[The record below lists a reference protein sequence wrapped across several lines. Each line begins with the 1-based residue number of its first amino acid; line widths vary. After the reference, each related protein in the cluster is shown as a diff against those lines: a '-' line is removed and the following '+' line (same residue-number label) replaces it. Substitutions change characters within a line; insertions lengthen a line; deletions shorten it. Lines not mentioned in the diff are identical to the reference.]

1 MFKFMLCALDVG
13 THALHVV
20 MQRILLR
27 LRETVDQKTLHTLP
41 VRFEIGDDGVGF
53 IRQHNALTS
62 CVVRH
67 GFTGNQPFL
76 LHQRQHAGCRG
87 TGDAEFLLDGVL
99 IDLPIPIARQ
109 EHDDMRVAAG
119 GLLGGERHAFAQITV
134 DGLTH
139 RPYFNAENTLLHT
152 PPYHVC
158 RCENR
163 IPIIQAT

>member
-62 CVVRH
+62 CATDSRAIS
-67 GFTGNQPFL
+67 PFFSISAST
-76 LHQRQHAGCRG
+76 R
-87 TGDAEFLLDGVL
+87 DAVE
-99 IDLPIPIARQ
+99 
-109 EHDDMRVAAG
+109 RVMQN
-119 GLLGGERHAFAQITV
+119 FCSM
-134 DGLTH
+134 
-139 RPYFNAENTLLHT
+139 
-152 PPYHVC
+152 VC
-158 RCENR
+158 
-163 IPIIQAT
+163 

>member
-1 MFKFMLCALDVG
+1 MFKFMLYALDVG

-41 VRFEIGDDGVGF
+41 VRFEIGNDGVGF

-76 LHQRQHAGCRG
+76 LHQRQHAGYRG
-87 TGDAEFLLDGVL
+87 TVMQNFCS
-99 IDLPIPIARQ
+99 
-109 EHDDMRVAAG
+109 M
-119 GLLGGERHAFAQITV
+119 
-134 DGLTH
+134 
-139 RPYFNAENTLLHT
+139 
-152 PPYHVC
+152 VC
-158 RCENR
+158 
-163 IPIIQAT
+163 

>member
-67 GFTGNQPFL
+67 GFTGNQPFFSISAST
-76 LHQRQHAGCRG
+76 R
-87 TGDAEFLLDGVL
+87 DAVE
-99 IDLPIPIARQ
+99 
-109 EHDDMRVAAG
+109 RVMQN
-119 GLLGGERHAFAQITV
+119 FCSM
-134 DGLTH
+134 
-139 RPYFNAENTLLHT
+139 
-152 PPYHVC
+152 VC
-158 RCENR
+158 
-163 IPIIQAT
+163 

>member
-67 GFTGNQPFL
+67 GFTGNQPVL

-99 IDLPIPIARQ
+99 IDLRLRARN
-109 EHDDMRVAAG
+109 MMICALPPVVP
-119 GLLGGERHAFAQITV
+119 L
-134 DGLTH
+134 
-139 RPYFNAENTLLHT
+139 AESGMLS
-152 PPYHVC
+152 PK
-158 RCENR
+158 
-163 IPIIQAT
+163 